1 MCINNQSIP
10 FEDALDVYLN
20 VPTAGTSFT
29 FEHALVHVGTAPFLA
44 RLDCNISKLD
54 RMFRVKTQGAFP
66 AHSNDDD
73 AIKERVEL
81 LLKKIPCSPKL
92 AKIMRLASCRDD
104 QITFKNGPK
113 KKTPLYQAC
122 NRLLIRQKRR

>member
-1 MCINNQSIP
+1 MPSDDDFPINNQSIP

-29 FEHALVHVGTAPFLA
+29 FENALVHVGTAPFLA
-44 RLDCNISKLD
+44 RLDCNISKQD
-54 RMFRVKTQGAFP
+54 RMFRVKTQGALP

-81 LLKKIPCSPKL
+81 RTEILDMLGAKHSELNQQSPDPTVE
-92 AKIMRLASCRDD
+92 S
-104 QITFKNGPK
+104 
-113 KKTPLYQAC
+113 
-122 NRLLIRQKRR
+122 